1 MKIEIYLN
9 IIQTVLITSDNENY
23 VNKLS
28 IWTAYYMFL
37 LSMGFFQ
44 NAGGTPI
51 STLASIFIDI
61 LISELFKF
69 LSI

>member
-1 MKIEIYLN
+1 MYFYLSIEYC
-9 IIQTVLITSDNENY
+9 TSYIDHY

-37 LSMGFFQ
+37 LSVVFFQ
-44 NAGGTPI
+44 NPGGTPI

-61 LISELFKF
+61 LISELFIF

>member
-1 MKIEIYLN
+1 MDSL
-9 IIQTVLITSDNENY
+9 L
-23 VNKLS
+23 
-28 IWTAYYMFL
+28 YMFL
-37 LSMGFFQ
+37 LSVVFFQ

-69 LSI
+69 FSI